1 MGPIELHL
9 ITGPSTCVAA
19 GCVLM
24 LLAAFL
30 SLDIYIEETLVH
42 ILITIIHIL
51 YSVEFKL
58 ILGS

>member
-30 SLDIYIEETLVH
+30 SLDIEETLVH
-42 ILITIIHIL
+42 ILITIIHI